1 MCPQSTQDDFAGD
14 TNSFYRRTIH
24 VLSDASVPFLVGG
37 SHALLHYTG
46 IERSTKDM
54 DLFVRRADVERGLQA
69 LAEAGYR
76 TDLAFPH
83 WLGKAHYGDDF
94 ADLIFSS
101 GNGVCVVDDAWFE
114 HAVEAE
120 VLGMPVKLAPP
131 EEFLWQKAF
140 LMERERYDGADV
152 MHLLHACAD
161 RLDWDR
167 IMRRFDRYWQ
177 LLYSYLVLYAFVY
190 PSDVARIPA
199 AVMAE
204 LRTRLGA
211 QLESPPL
218 DDLVCQG
225 TLVSRQ
231 QYLVDIGRWGYRDAR
246 LAPRGTL
253 TPEET
258 IYWTWAI
265 DHIA

>member
-24 VLSDASVPFLVGG
+24 VLGDAGVPFLVGG
-37 SHALLHYTG
+37 SHAFLHYTG
-46 IERSTKDM
+46 IERATKDL
-54 DLFVRRADVERGLQA
+54 DLFVRHGDVHRGLQA
-69 LAEAGYR
+69 LAAAGYR

-83 WLGKAHYGDDF
+83 WLGKAYYADDF

-101 GNGVCVVDDAWFE
+101 GNGICVVDDEWFE

-120 VLGMPVKLAPP
+120 VLGVPVKLAPP
-131 EEFLWQKAF
+131 EEYLWQKAF

-161 RLDWDR
+161 RLDWER
-167 IMRRFDRYWQ
+167 LMRRFAGWGQ

-190 PSDVARIPA
+190 PSDIARIPGA
-199 AVMAE
+199 IMAE
-204 LRTRLGA
+204 LRGQLDA
-211 QLESPPL
+211 QLAAPPV
-218 DDLVCQG
+218 DEVVCQG
-225 TLVSRQ
+225 TLISRQ

-246 LAPRGTL
+246 LAPRGSL
-253 TPEET
+253 SPEDV

-265 DHIA
+265 GHIA